1 MLLNID
7 YLLFALPG
15 IALSLVGAGAD
26 LLGLRGR
33 LADPGFLG
41 PDGSRGGGSRDAG
54 GWSRARG
61 DRASGRPVDRSL

>member
-15 IALSLVGAGAD
+15 IALSLWAQARISSAYAQ
-26 LLGLRGR
+26 GL
-33 LADPGFLG
+33 AHPGFVR
-41 PDGSRGGGSRDAG
+41 PDGSRGGGSGDAG

-61 DRASGRPVDRSL
+61 NRAGGRPVDRSL